1 MPYYFWIA
9 IVRFRAVSGFC
20 MVCSL
25 LKQVDDGT
33 VNPKLL
39 KMLQRHSEIAVD

>member
-1 MPYYFWIA
+1 MPYYSWIA
-9 IVRFRAVSGFC
+9 IVRFRAVSGFW